1 MTDDSNYA
9 EDDYDDG
16 MMLLKTPAVT
26 PTNIENKMFAGK
38 IPNPLLVSNPD
49 PVERQCMMQTN
60 MREREEDG
68 YNQDICVGVASTC
81 LRTAG
86 STTSSPPPG
95 TRSPRTSSSLWMSWA
110 TSSKVQKIMFK
121 DTDAGSQLWQYV
133 KQYFILCMVL
143 ASSSNSSNSIKSL
156 W

>member
-9 EDDYDDG
+9 KDDYDDG
-16 MMLLKTPAVT
+16 MMLLKTPAAP

-81 LRTAG
+81 LRTVG
-86 STTSSPPPG
+86 STTSSL
-95 TRSPRTSSSLWMSWA
+95 TCTSA
-110 TSSKVQKIMFK
+110 IHEVAKDFK
-121 DTDAGSQLWQYV
+121 LSVNELGHFVKGSEDNV
-133 KQYFILCMVL
+133 
-143 ASSSNSSNSIKSL
+143 
-156 W
+156 